1 MSRIDPELPLE
12 TPRLLL
18 EPLAVSHATALFEAL
33 QAPALYTY
41 IPQDPPSSLEALMA
55 RYAALA
61 SRRSPDGQE
70 DWLNW
75 ALRQRKTGIYV
86 GTVQATVRADHTAL
100 LAYMI
105 FPAFWRQSYA
115 RESCARVLAHLF
127 EDYYVGRVAAEIDT
141 RNTASNQL
149 VASLGFARVATT
161 PGADFFKGA
170 TSDEYRYELS
180 ASAFTD
186 MS

>member
-141 RNTASNQL
+141 RNTASLRL
-149 VASLGFARVATT
+149 VEALGFTRVATA

-170 TSDEYRYELS
+170 ASDEYRYELS
-180 ASAFTD
+180 ASRFTD

>member
-1 MSRIDPELPLE
+1 MPQIDPERPLE

-18 EPLAVSHATALFEAL
+18 EPLVADHAAALFEAL
-33 QAPALYTY
+33 QAPDLYPY
-41 IPQDPPSSLEALMA
+41 IPQDPPSSLDALKI
-55 RYAALA
+55 RHTALA

-75 ALRQRKTGIYV
+75 VLRQRESEAYV
-86 GTVQATVRADHTAL
+86 GTVQATVHADHTAL

-105 FPAFWRQSYA
+105 FPAFWRQGYA
-115 RESCARVLAHLF
+115 REGCARVLTHLF
-127 EDYYVGRVAAEIDT
+127 EDYRVNRVAAEIDT
-141 RNTASNQL
+141 RNIASICL
-149 VASLGFARVATT
+149 VESLGFARIATT

-170 TSDEYRYELS
+170 TSDEYSYELS

>member
-1 MSRIDPELPLE
+1 MPQIDPERPLE

-18 EPLAVSHATALFEAL
+18 EPLVADHATALFEAL
-33 QAPALYTY
+33 QHPNLYTY
-41 IPQDPPSSLEALMA
+41 IPQDPLSSLEALKI
-55 RYAALA
+55 RYAAL
-61 SRRSPDGQE
+61 STRHSPDGQE

-75 ALRQRKTGIYV
+75 ALRQRERGAYV
-86 GTVQATVRADHTAL
+86 GTVQATMRADHTAL

-105 FPAFWRQSYA
+105 FPAFWRQGYA
-115 RESCARVLAHLF
+115 REGCARVLTHLF
-127 EDYYVGRVAAEIDT
+127 EDYRVSRVAAEIDT
-141 RNTASNQL
+141 RNTASIQL
-149 VASLGFARVATT
+149 VESLGFARVATT

>member
-1 MSRIDPELPLE
+1 MPQIDPERPLE

-18 EPLAVSHATALFEAL
+18 EPLVADHAAALFESL
-33 QAPALYTY
+33 RPPDLYSY
-41 IPQDPPSSLEALMA
+41 IPQDPPSSLEALKI
-55 RYAALA
+55 RYAAL
-61 SRRSPDGQE
+61 STRHSPDGQE

-75 ALRQRKTGIYV
+75 ALRQHATAIYV
-86 GTVQATVRADHTAL
+86 GTVQATVHADHTAL

-105 FPAFWRQSYA
+105 FPAFWRQGYA
-115 RESCARVLAHLF
+115 REGCARVLTHLF
-127 EDYYVGRVAAEIDT
+127 EDYRVSRVAAEIDT
-141 RNTASNQL
+141 RNAASIQL
-149 VASLGFARVATT
+149 IEALGFARVATT